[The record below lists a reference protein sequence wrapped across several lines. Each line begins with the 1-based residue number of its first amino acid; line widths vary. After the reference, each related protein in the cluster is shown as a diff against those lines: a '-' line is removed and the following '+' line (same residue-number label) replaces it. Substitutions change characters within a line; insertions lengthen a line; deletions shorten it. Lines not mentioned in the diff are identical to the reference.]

1 MNIRNPRLN
10 FALRYAGEC
19 HVPVF
24 PVYGISDGKCDCG
37 QPDCKSPGKHPLTA
51 NGFRDASTDEAQT
64 RVWWGRWPNA
74 NIGMPTGAVSGYFVL
89 DVDLPD
95 GPASLEALIKQHGGL
110 PGCARSITG
119 SGGEQYFFANPAEP
133 EIRNSAGALGPNL
146 DVRGDGG
153 YVVLPPS
160 LHASGRKYRWLDA
173 QHTMRALGSVDAPA
187 WLIERA
193 AKPASS
199 KRPDNGAPGEGIREG
214 ERNDQLYRLAR
225 SLRAKRHS
233 KDAVL
238 RMLQTAN
245 ALECLPPLSAGE
257 IEAIVANAFKQP
269 DREGFNPQDSAGGGT
284 PVLIRIADVAP
295 ESVRWLWQNR
305 IAFGK
310 LNLIAGDPG
319 IGKSFITLDLAARA
333 STGRAFPDNA
343 PGCEPCSVV
352 LLSAEDGVADTIRPR
367 LEAAGANLGLIS
379 ILLAKKIGEKES
391 PISSLSADLKVLE
404 SAVDQTGARL
414 VIVDPISAYMGDA
427 DSHKNADVRAVL
439 APLAA
444 LAEQK
449 SAALVGVTHLG
460 KGENSALYRVLG
472 SIAFTAAARV
482 LHGAAELQ
490 DGSGRRV
497 FGPLKS
503 NLSVLP
509 KALAFQLDRGAL
521 KWEGLLDIDA
531 RSLLE
536 PASPGKRGRKPD
548 KLEAVKQALA
558 EVLTDG
564 QEHPSA
570 DVMRRVRE
578 RMGDVSDALIYKARR
593 ESGVASRKDGFAAGG
608 WVWQLPSPGNCEPS
622 VNHHSEKDSS
632 EDSRNAENE
641 EPEWIE

>member
-1 MNIRNPRLN
+1 MNTVGQRLN
-10 FALRYAGEC
+10 FALRYASEC
-19 HVPVF
+19 RVPVF
-24 PVYGISDGKCDCG
+24 PVCGIRAGKCDCG
-37 QPDCKSPGKHPLTA
+37 RPDCSSPGKHPLTA
-51 NGFRDASTDEAQT
+51 NGFRDATTDEAQI
-64 RVWWGRWPNA
+64 RAWWGRWPNA

-95 GPASLEALIKQHGGL
+95 GPASLDALIKQHGGL
-110 PGCARSITG
+110 PECARSITG
-119 SGGEQYFFANPAEP
+119 SGGEQYFFANPGEL

-146 DVRGDGG
+146 DVRGNGG

-160 LHASGRKYRWLDA
+160 FHASGRKYKWLDT
-173 QHTMRALGSVDAPA
+173 QHTMRALGPVDAPA
-187 WLIERA
+187 WLIEGA

-199 KRPDNGAPGEGIREG
+199 KRPDEGAPCEGIREG
-214 ERNDQLYRLAR
+214 KRNDQLYRLAR
-225 SLRAKRHS
+225 SLRTKRHS
-233 KDAVL
+233 KEAVL
-238 RMLQTAN
+238 RMLQMAN
-245 ALECLPPLSAGE
+245 AVECRPPLSAGE

-269 DREGFNPQDSAGGGT
+269 DREGFNPQNSPGGT

-333 STGRAFPDNA
+333 STGRAFPDGA
-343 PGCEPCSVV
+343 PSCEPCSVV

-367 LEAAGANLGLIS
+367 LEAAGANLDLIS

-404 SAVDQTGARL
+404 SAVEQTRARL

-503 NLSVLP
+503 NLSALP
-509 KALAFQLDRGAL
+509 KALAFQLDCGAL
-521 KWEGLLDIDA
+521 KWDGLVDIDV
-531 RSLLE
+531 RCLLE
-536 PASPGKRGRKPD
+536 PAAPSKRGRRPD

-558 EVLTDG
+558 EVLGDG

-570 DVMRRVRE
+570 DVMRMVRA

-608 WVWQLPSPGNCEPS
+608 WFWQLPSPGNCESSANP
-622 VNHHSEKDSS
+622 HSQTDFT
-632 EDSRNAENE
+632 EDSRNAGDE